1 MSRLALSP
9 QAVLDFSSSPHPFG
23 ENTEPAR
30 SAPARMKWGCKRF
43 EEALSVTSRLVFE
56 TEKSHTLPRSR
67 GRWNLDLSR
76 GEVIN
81 PRNAC
86 GDDAKAIPITVLA
99 RMPPAAMM
107 LIYPSGPASVQ
118 KSTFSSARLHFVIFL
133 ILSVLKFSSLRVKR
147 PCAGRSR
154 LHCGTCA
161 YSDEGVQ

>member
-43 EEALSVTSRLVFE
+43 EEALSVTSRLVFV
-56 TEKSHTLPRSR
+56 TEKPHTLPRSR

-118 KSTFSSARLHFVIFL
+118 KSTFSSARLQG
-133 ILSVLKFSSLRVKR
+133 
-147 PCAGRSR
+147 CA
-154 LHCGTCA
+154 LN
-161 YSDEGVQ
+161 GVAT